1 MFTAG
6 IQERNNLRQRAL
18 SLNSTLSDNF
28 MISLLAFITP
38 LPGWRTDVL
47 AAYCAVFPAVAV
59 ESDCIEYAAN
69 IDPLPSR
76 GDAFAD
82 G

>member
-6 IQERNNLRQRAL
+6 IRERNNLLQRAL
-18 SLNSTLSDNF
+18 SLNSTQSDNF
-28 MISLLAFITP
+28 MISVLAFITP
-38 LPGWRTDVL
+38 LLACRTEVL

-59 ESDCIEYAAN
+59 ESGCIEYAAN

-76 GDAFAD
+76 GYAYAD